1 MLSAMIEGSL
11 ERSPM
16 TLSAGGQDEQPCE
29 VKSSTTARGSAS
41 AGRMTATIAQIP
53 SAPDQSAPD
62 QRETRLEAIIAVMSN
77 VTPSHAWGKSY
88 RLMVTVV
95 LRASHIQPSD
105 ARFSAGRNHR
115 KRALTHEGG
124 LVIGRLR
131 LTFYSLRGEP
141 PFTNSRLGRELA
153 QHVVQDAAVPVVFE
167 LVQRI
172 DAAKQRNPLQRTV
185 AGDDLRGQLLAR
197 LQVADAGRAS

>member
-1 MLSAMIEGSL
+1 MLSAMIDGSL

-16 TLSAGGQDEQPCE
+16 TWSAGGQEEQPCD

-41 AGRMTATIAQIP
+41 AGRMTATMAQIP

-62 QRETRLEAIIAVMSN
+62 QRETRLEAIIAVMLN
-77 VTPSHAWGKSY
+77 VTPRTRGGRSY

-95 LRASHIQPSD
+95 LRASYIQPSG

-115 KRALTHEGG
+115 TRVLTHEGG
-124 LVIGRLR
+124 LVIGRPR
-131 LTFYSLRGEP
+131 LTFYSRRGEP

-153 QHVVQDAAVPVVFE
+153 
-167 LVQRI
+167 
-172 DAAKQRNPLQRTV
+172 
-185 AGDDLRGQLLAR
+185 
-197 LQVADAGRAS
+197 